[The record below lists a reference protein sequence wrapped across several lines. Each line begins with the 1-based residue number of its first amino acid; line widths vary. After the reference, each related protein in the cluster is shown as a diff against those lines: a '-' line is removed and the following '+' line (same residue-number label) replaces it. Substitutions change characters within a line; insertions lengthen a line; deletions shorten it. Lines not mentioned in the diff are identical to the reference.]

1 MTNALLPLKG
11 GLGVQVGVGRA
22 KDQLCFT
29 MLETSVFQN
38 WSQSQE
44 GWKILCMAKSSRG
57 SFEYIPNIVQDKPF
71 SRVEAG
77 SDVPLLPHN

>member
-11 GLGVQVGVGRA
+11 GLGVQVGVGGA

-29 MLETSVFQN
+29 LLETSVFQN

-44 GWKILCMAKSSRG
+44 VRCMAR
-57 SFEYIPNIVQDKPF
+57 FEYIPNIVQDKPF